1 MDIRTFFGNKKTQPE
16 QEDVESETSSPPT
29 SEEEQG

>member
-1 MDIRTFFGNKKTQPE
+1 MDEVLFFGKKKSQPE
-16 QEDVESETSSPPT
+16 QEDVESETLSHPT